1 MGLFFTARDLPRP
14 AALRFTLDGAG
25 HTYEDGQMG
34 LEPISLTITE
44 RRVGIIGLNGSGK
57 STLLGLLDG
66 SLAATRGTVTI
77 QGIRGS
83 SETSDDKTSTDET
96 LDTASKR
103 DRKRIDQLI
112 GRVRREEIPN
122 AFYRAATIGDAVDE
136 ALKKHKVPQSERQA
150 RIGNLFAHFALADVS
165 RRRADELD
173 SEKRHLL
180 AIAAA
185 LSFDPSAIVADEP
198 SKGLDEIGTRHVA
211 EALFSYDKQVVFA
224 THDTALITRPEYAI
238 DRTLVLDEGTIAF
251 DGAPDEA
258 VAFYDQLIREKA
270 AALRA

>member
-1 MGLFFTARDLPRP
+1 MGLFFTTRDLPRP
-14 AALRFTLDGAG
+14 TALRFALDGAG
-25 HTYEDGQMG
+25 HTYEDGQVG
-34 LEPISLTITE
+34 LEPTSLTITE
-44 RRVGIIGLNGSGK
+44 RRVAVIGLNGSGK

-77 QGIRGS
+77 QGVHDADG
-83 SETSDDKTSTDET
+83 TSADEET

-150 RIGNLFAHFALADVS
+150 RIGNLFAHFSLADVA

-180 AIAAA
+180 AITAA

-211 EALFSYDKQVVFA
+211 EALFGYDKQVVFA
-224 THDTALITRPEYAI
+224 THDTAMITRPEYAI
-238 DRTLVLDEGTIAF
+238 DRALVLDEGSIAF
-251 DGAPDEA
+251 DGAPAQA
-258 VAFYDQLIREKA
+258 VEFYERLIRDKA

>member
-1 MGLFFTARDLPRP
+1 MGLFFTTRDLPRP
-14 AALRFTLDGAG
+14 ASLRFTLDGAG
-25 HTYEDGQMG
+25 HTYEDGQVG
-34 LEPISLTITE
+34 LEPTSLAITE
-44 RRVGIIGLNGSGK
+44 RRVAVIGLNGSGK

-66 SLAATRGTVTI
+66 SLDATRGTVTI
-77 QGIRGS
+77 QGVHDAGGNS
-83 SETSDDKTSTDET
+83 AEET
-96 LDTASKR
+96 LNTASKR

-122 AFYRAATIGDAVDE
+122 AFYRATTIGDAVDE
-136 ALKKHKVPQSERQA
+136 ALKKHKVPLSERQA
-150 RIGNLFAHFALADVS
+150 RIGNLFAHFSLADVS

-211 EALFSYDKQVVFA
+211 EALFGYDKQVVFA
-224 THDTALITRPEYAI
+224 THDTAMITRPEYAI
-238 DRTLVLDEGTIAF
+238 DRALVLDDGSIAF
-251 DGAPDEA
+251 DGAPAQA
-258 VAFYDQLIREKA
+258 VEFYERLIRDKA